1 MATDPYNPLA
11 PRAWNPNV
19 PDWMNI
25 AYGAQAP
32 QAPTFTPEVIDRYHW
47 GKVRAR
53 MGYDTAPP
61 DRQRAIR
68 DEYANSA
75 LPEVARLTG
84 ADLAQMQAA
93 FRSSHAEPAPATAV
107 ASDDGDFVRGVKNY
121 WPGTKASVYGLGA
134 LAADLVGA
142 DDTAQDWAQRAQA
155 LNQEMGATARPT
167 DSLSSAWGSSD
178 GVLGTTGNLLD
189 WAQYNVG
196 QMLPSVVESLVTAAA
211 GAAAGSEVPVI
222 GNITGAVAGILG
234 KTTIKKEL
242 RERTAALVAEHA
254 AKRIA
259 AGTAETVAKREAA
272 ALGQHFL
279 TRSLQREIGSVGAL
293 ATGATARGLG
303 DTYNAAYGQAQ
314 ETGEDIDLTRVL
326 AGGAIYGAA
335 ETFGD
340 KVLADTI
347 LKGVGGTG
355 GLTRRMA
362 TGFGKNAITEGTT
375 EAVQQA
381 AQRFG
386 AAQSLTDGEALT
398 EYLDSFA
405 AGAIGG
411 GVYGAF
417 GGIPNR
423 PGPIPPPPA
432 PLGLPA
438 PDGRPGYGTVD
449 PQATVMVTPEGAAS
463 TPSQQN
469 AQRAA
474 DLRQA
479 RELETT
485 GLTPDVRSAVRGHAL
500 RTPAGG
506 IAPNATASAR
516 AASPPVNVPAGIDP
530 ETGEVLNP
538 PPAPE
543 SVMAAI
549 HSFLNDW
556 QAEKMPTRGDVRR
569 FVETTYPGLSATR
582 MNSLIDSVREQRKT
596 QATPAGVPAAVDPAE
611 QARMQMQAQ
620 NQQARQAADEVDAID
635 ADTTVNDAMR
645 AGASQSNPDD
655 EPSALEYDTRE
666 EIQDGDIGTT
676 SGGPFTIEDAARRAA
691 KRIEGGQVFAVEG
704 GFVVRAPQPS
714 QEVLRALTPTST
726 PVETTPASR
735 PAVAAESE
743 LVAVDTVYG
752 ERVRVKRADLESG
765 RMHLPLYTREG
776 KRKPGSRNVIH
787 AGNLDPDGSKRKAR
801 AAEQGGLPYYAHV
814 KRGRRISEAPFATE
828 QQARNAVIK
837 DGASLD
843 SYEIV
848 ARDGGFIAVR
858 KTRATDVDDTDVG
871 SATEVATAAHAAATS
886 PQNDLPQPTEA
897 QVEAG
902 NFRMGHVR
910 IGGLQISIEHPAGAK
925 RHPQWAALTHHYCYI
940 KGTIGKDKD
949 RIDVFLTEQAKDT
962 ARPVFVVDQN
972 DAQGRFDE
980 HKAILGAATEEEA
993 RQVYLSNYPADWTG
1007 LGAITR
1013 MTQAEFKTWV
1023 FHTQDSKRPA
1033 YRAQVASRGWTPA
1046 RKTHETMTGRRV
1058 AAGKAAQQAAHGEQA
1073 AVPTNNE
1080 AILMDFVGTLVA
1092 QVESGRAGRVEFPAK
1107 FEHVLEVDDALRAL
1121 RTAFEQAGATN
1132 SGGRSGA
1139 RYAMGGG
1146 IVNLSSSSNRLWAD
1160 VAFYGKRTAIEDAAA
1175 LPPAAQG
1182 AQNGDT
1188 SPRAL
1193 EPDAVVA
1200 ANEEDTQDAGTGQ
1213 TERLSAR
1220 GAREAAG
1227 DVVADRAGDRESLDV
1242 GLAQTGATAD
1252 RGELLPG
1259 GAGGSSRAGRAGEN
1273 GYQPEPPVELGEG
1286 AGMGAV
1292 AGASDLGL
1300 RGGGRQR
1307 GGRRGR
1313 VNEEAA
1319 VIDDP
1324 AASSVM
1330 ADTVSPQAEPAVM
1343 PEADATEADVAAQA
1357 EEGLA
1362 DDLGKGG
1369 LARKARDNLAAIR
1382 IVQALA
1388 AENRMATP
1396 EERKQ
1401 LARYVGWGALKGV
1414 FDPANAQWTKVRTE
1428 LQGLLSD
1435 AQWRAARASVL
1446 NAHYTSK
1453 TVIDGMYVGL
1463 ARLGVT
1469 RGRILEP
1476 AAGIGHFF
1484 GGMPAKLRN
1493 ASTLF
1498 GVELDPLTQQIA
1510 AALYPKATIRQSGF
1524 QDVAIPSEFFDVAI
1538 GNPPFGSEPIV
1549 DPERSPYSGFS
1560 IHNYFFAK
1568 SIDKLRPG
1576 GVLMMVVSRQFL
1588 DAKDSR
1594 VRQWIAE
1601 RADLIAAARL
1611 PDTAFAENAGTEVV
1625 TDIIVLQKRAPDAD
1639 SPKTE
1644 QRAARMRW
1652 VQAVEQSLEHPTT
1665 GETFSFRINPYYI
1678 EHPNHILGTQTAGG
1692 TMYRANDY
1700 TVASS
1705 GDLAA
1710 QLATWAQTLPE
1721 GVYAPIDRTEMMT
1734 VEAVPVGVKV
1744 GAYFFAEDGR
1754 ILMRGAD
1761 HMGEKQASAWTPQ
1774 GATAEARMRGMIELR
1789 EILRKQM
1796 RMERSPDAMTVEIED
1811 NRRTL
1816 NARYDA
1822 FLKRYGHLS
1831 ASRTNRSLFFDD
1843 PDASLLLALEFDY
1856 DAGISEI
1863 VAKRE
1868 GVAPRAPK
1876 ATKADIFQRRVLFPP
1891 SDDVTVTSA
1900 RDALVASLNYRGLL
1914 DLGYMTEIY
1923 GKDRAAIVAELGA
1936 LVFETPEGALVTAD
1950 DYLSGDVKTKL
1961 AEAKEVAKREPGFAR
1976 NVEALTKVIPRDK
1989 TPSEITIALGAP
2001 FLPVEDLR
2009 AFHREITGADAN
2021 MTYSRGSGLWF
2032 VRVVGEADAVL
2043 NASTWG
2049 TKEMGA
2055 AEIFQATLIGRA
2067 VVVTKTIRHSDGK
2080 VETRVLEA
2088 ETERAREKQNA
2099 IRAEWRAWVWREP
2112 ERAERLL
2119 ALYNE
2124 KMNRTVER
2132 RYDGAHLTLPGMSP
2146 GLTLLQHQQNGVW
2159 RGLQSRQLLLDHVV
2173 GAGKTFQ
2180 MVAIAME
2187 MRRLGIARK
2196 PLFAVPNHLTV
2207 QWRTEFARL
2216 YPGAVVLAAEPED
2229 FSRENRKKLFSRIV
2243 TGDWDAVIVGH
2254 SSLKKIGLPE
2264 ETETRILQ
2272 EQVDEIASLI
2282 EEMKRE
2288 RGDRGIVRDMEG
2300 IRIRLEAKIKNKQAS
2315 IGQRDDVLTFDE
2327 LGVDALFV
2335 DELHEFKNLFY
2346 TTAMSRVPGMGNP
2359 NGSDRAFDLFVK
2371 TQWLFETFGDKAPIV
2386 TATGTPV
2393 SNSLV
2398 EMFNLQRY
2406 MQYPTLKRQDLHV
2419 FDAWA
2424 RQYGSIENVYEV
2436 APSGAGFR
2444 ASTRFAKFQNLPS
2457 LMSGYRAFA
2466 DVVTLDDLKA
2476 QEAAKGE
2483 RFPVPKL
2490 LGGKPQI
2497 VVAER
2502 SPQVAELMGVPHLAR
2517 TKGGGVTFGFNPN
2530 DGETAKIERTED
2542 GRYQLTIEIPGQ
2554 GYPNLLGKHPS
2565 REEADM
2571 AAVEA
2576 ALTPKIDLN
2585 PESILGRFSRIREL
2599 TRQTKGRVNALSLTG
2614 QANKAGLDYRLVDPA
2629 APDFPG
2635 SKINLAVERMLA
2647 LYRQWHSDKGT
2658 QLVFCDLSVPNTARK
2673 AAATK
2678 AQRVYVREDDGSL
2691 THAKGT
2697 AHTVA
2702 GVEELPFLL
2711 VERKRKGQMRVA
2723 AYDAAT
2729 GRLRSDGHGSR
2740 ESALTWARQALRS
2753 AEGRER
2759 WLAQR
2764 EAEREAGQEL
2774 TQAEIDDYND
2784 ANAIDTE
2791 TVASLE
2797 LQDIAGLSAAEN
2809 FSVYDDLRAKLIAGG
2824 VPADEIAFIHDYG
2837 NPDAK
2842 AKLFK
2847 GVNRGEVRFLF
2858 GSTPKI
2864 GAGTNVQQRIV
2875 GLHHIDAPWKPSD
2888 LEQREGRAI
2897 RRGNQLYERDP
2908 AGFEVAIYRYATRQT
2923 YDTRRWQ
2930 LLEHKARGI
2939 EQLRKYD
2946 GQQTEIEDIDGEA
2959 ANAAEMKAAASGD
2972 PLILRETQLR
2982 NETRRLEQL
2991 ELAHA
2996 DNQAALQRQART
3008 AELYATTGGLRHLK
3022 ALREIGAQA
3031 GRHPIPKDKEAIP
3044 EGTTLNGERFGE
3056 RKLLTQAIARRVG
3069 ALIGP
3074 VEDASSVELMYRGVR
3089 FDIDRVRGQ
3098 WVRISSDLGEVA
3110 AYERGAETFSATGLV
3125 TRLNNYL
3132 DRIDPEILETEAKIE
3147 AAKRDA
3153 ERFKAEAAKS
3163 FDQVQALRESR
3174 EQYRRVQRLLLVRGP
3189 EIPAS
3194 ERPILDA
3201 ALDAQRAAL
3210 REVGFGDALDE
3221 LLDYQGQRDDEG
3233 GNFSKR
3239 EDANARGASVAQV
3252 RRAVDELLV
3261 DWKGAPVVRVVA
3273 TPDHL
3278 PQSARRASDYHLAEG
3293 YYAPSTGTVY
3303 LVASALPNRQ
3313 AVQRVLIHEAIGHY
3327 GIETIVGPA
3336 MWTQIAEG
3344 VHRLRAQG
3352 RYRDLFAEHARRG
3365 YLDNGWDDTA
3375 IREFIAILAE
3385 SGVKDAL
3392 LDRVVAAF
3400 RAFLRQLKVRWTL
3413 SEAELRQLIVR
3424 AARQV
3429 RQGGFAT
3436 QTAPIDARM
3445 AVAFSRVEGFRS
3457 ALVQALDRA
3466 EGAPKR
3472 GSATQWKQWLD
3483 GAQRRGGFK
3492 QAERDWLRVD
3502 DWLGERERITR
3513 EDLADYVRTH
3523 QVRVGEEMIGGDA
3536 ERFHDA
3542 LTRLQ
3547 AAGFEIE
3554 ADDHFGVSLL
3564 RDGEAVDESTLTRA
3578 QRDDLKLLDAGLE
3591 ADRPF
3596 ADGSA
3601 KYASLQL
3608 EGGREYRELL
3618 LTLPAQAS
3626 SRNLNDPYVSDH
3638 YPATQNVLLHVRY
3651 NEREDVD
3658 GKRMLFIE
3666 EIQSDW
3672 HQTGRRNGY
3681 GAGARMAP
3689 DAPFKQTEDWALLAL
3704 KRMVRMAIDRGF
3716 QRIGW
3721 TTGEQQ
3727 NARYSL
3733 SDWVDALDYVP
3744 LGKHSYRIAGLKD
3757 GQVMLQDDV
3766 DEQALPTFLDP
3777 QVASRIAAGEG
3788 ELSPRGSTRGEPMR
3802 RLTGLRL
3809 QMGGGGMRGFYD
3821 RILPATANRWAR
3833 PFGAQVTTAQIRPVF
3848 RFPAF
3853 EVHALDITPAMRV
3866 AVAEGLPLF
3875 SRRAPED
3882 FLADVEAVV
3891 RQGEDASMLDRARQ
3905 WLRDSTPAKL
3915 KDATRSTWLG
3925 ALATNQLTELGSD
3938 YDPAITG
3945 FSRLLDAMS
3954 ADRNDLLD
3962 KSAELA
3968 ETVRRWA
3975 GKHRD
3980 DAKRLFDLM
3989 HRATL
3994 EGVDPAEGYKV
4005 LQFRYSGQL
4014 HDATRKNIREALKV
4028 LREQMLGRGGDNKI
4042 DMMEEARRLRGMPK
4056 REDAR
4061 KRAYPTLRD
4070 AWAELSPEA
4079 QAFYRQMRNMYS
4091 DRSKEVED
4099 ALAARIEASEAPDGL
4114 KRKLVLS
4121 IRQQFESHRLQGVY
4135 FPLQRYGEYFI
4146 AAERGDEPVFLM
4158 LDNLAALERKEAA
4171 FKARG
4176 FTIRARGRLRGAHAK
4191 DAPSGSFVADVI
4203 DKLRKAGVSE
4213 KTQDAVYQTYLQ
4225 ALPELSMRKH
4235 AIHRQGVAGFDPDA
4249 LRAFAHNMAHGAHQ
4263 LARLRYG
4270 HVLEQTLTGLRD
4282 AQDLRRRQPDS
4293 DTRTVVAMDAILGE
4307 LDQRHQW
4314 VLNPQD
4320 SAMTNRLS
4328 SLGFVYFLGATPAA
4342 ALVNLTQTALLTFP
4356 QLAVQYGPAKAMRY
4370 LLRGFNES
4378 ARTAGHAQ
4386 KVLTRPDEV
4395 KAHEA
4400 LQKAGVLD
4408 KTQTHALMG
4417 LAEGG
4422 LATYSPKFARAMEL
4436 VGWLFHTAEVLNRE
4450 ASGMAAYRLARDA
4463 GESFDAAV
4471 RAAADTIT
4479 ATHFNYS
4486 NANRARFLQAGPA
4499 KVVLM
4504 FKQYGLNM
4512 LWHLGR
4518 MGWKATKGERPEVRR
4533 LARRNLAGVLMMSG
4547 FFSGAMGL
4555 PMASLTIGV
4564 IDAIAHAFGDEDDPW
4579 DTEAEIRKFLAQ
4591 FLGDAGTKVAMHGA
4605 ANSMT
4610 GADIASRVEMSQL
4623 LWRDADRELD
4633 GRDAY
4638 YVMMDNVAGP
4648 MFGIA
4653 KNFFV
4658 GTQLVAEGQVYRGV
4672 ETMLPKALKDAM
4684 KAVRYANEGVTSTR
4698 GDLVTATDGIDE
4710 VLQAIGFTP
4719 AEVAR
4724 QYEVNRALKDRE
4736 RHILDRRKA
4745 LMAAYAMALRQD
4757 DQDAVLDVRRKI
4769 MAFNKAYPEKPITG
4783 QTIRRSL
4790 RAREAYSERAEHGV
4804 VYDDALRQ
4812 RIAEEE
4818 GRGGEEP

>member
-25 AYGAQAP
+25 AYGAQAS

-53 MGYDTAPP
+53 TAYDTAPP
-61 DRQRAIR
+61 EKQRAIR
-68 DEYANSA
+68 DEYATLA

-84 ADLAQMQAA
+84 ADLTQMQAA
-93 FRSSHAEPAPATAV
+93 FRASHPAADPAATT
-107 ASDDGDFVRGVKNY
+107 ASDDGDFVRGVKSY

-142 DDTAQDWAQRAQA
+142 DDTARDWAQRAQA
-155 LNQEMGATARPT
+155 LNQEMGTTARPT
-167 DSLSSAWGSSD
+167 DSLSSAWGSGD

-189 WAQYNVG
+189 WSQYTIG
-196 QMLPSVVESLVTAAA
+196 QMLPSVVESLITAAA
-211 GAAAGSEVPVI
+211 GAAAGSEVPVL
-222 GNITGAVAGILG
+222 GNITGAIAGVLG
-234 KTTIKKEL
+234 KTAIKKEL

-259 AGTAETVAKREAA
+259 AGTSEAIAKREAA
-272 ALGQHFL
+272 SLGQQFL
-279 TRSLQREIGSVGAL
+279 TRSLQREIGSLGAL
-293 ATGATARGLG
+293 ATSATARGLG
-303 DTYNAAYGQAQ
+303 DTYNAAYGQSQ
-314 ETGEDIDLTRVL
+314 DTGEDIDLTRVL

-340 KVLADTI
+340 KVLADTL

-355 GLTRRMA
+355 GRSRRVA
-362 TGFGKNAITEGTT
+362 TAFGKNALTEGTT

-386 AAQSLTDGEALT
+386 AAQSLTDGEAMT

-405 AGAIGG
+405 AGAVGG
-411 GVYGAF
+411 GVYGAL

-449 PQATVMVTPEGAAS
+449 PQATVMVTPAGAAS

-485 GLTPDVRSAVRGHAL
+485 GLTPDVRAAVRGHAL

-506 IAPNATASAR
+506 IAPSATASAP
-516 AASPPVNVPAGIDP
+516 AASPAVNVPAGIDP
-530 ETGEVLNP
+530 ETGEMLNP

-543 SVMAAI
+543 AVMAAI
-549 HSFLNDW
+549 HGFLNDW
-556 QAEKMPTRGDVRR
+556 QAEKAPTRGDVRR
-569 FVETTYPGLSATR
+569 FVETTYPGLSAAR
-582 MNSLIDSVREQRKT
+582 MNPLIDDVRQQRKA
-596 QATPAGVPAAVDPAE
+596 QATGVRTSGAIDPAE
-611 QARMQMQAQ
+611 QAAKMRMQAQ
-620 NQQARQAADEVDAID
+620 IEQAQQAVQEIDAID
-635 ADTTVNDAMR
+635 AETASVDAMR
-645 AGASQSNPDD
+645 RDTEIPTPITSAATTNSTDAPATVEVTPAAATQATDTSAERASTLDRPALRTVFIETLSRQYPNVTAFERERYTKGAD
-655 EPSALEYDTRE
+655 ELIDMIERR
-666 EIQDGDIGTT
+666 DG
-676 SGGPFTIEDAARRAA
+676 
-691 KRIEGGQVFAVEG
+691 
-704 GFVVRAPQPS
+704 
-714 QEVLRALTPTST
+714 RAL
-726 PVETTPASR
+726 VERNLGDAKMNPASR
-735 PAVAAESE
+735 ALFTAATGLRLPRGRGASEEAMYRWAGSDRETEQAREADRRAQREAEKRASVETFPNFATFADARQWQEERARTFGGVKKYRATEEYRRLFPILKGLADVSNDGHRGRRMQALTAAGLAIGDQVEATSRDLVLDKPEAARGTVYAKSGFPWVRLEGDTTITVNHKGKIEHRRQVPWTERWTKVEQPVQPSTPSAARLGTAPDASEVDESDVPAKAPRRAKAVASTNNDAILIDFVDE
-743 LVAVDTVYG
+743 LVA
-752 ERVRVKRADLESG
+752 
-765 RMHLPLYTREG
+765 
-776 KRKPGSRNVIH
+776 
-787 AGNLDPDGSKRKAR
+787 
-801 AAEQGGLPYYAHV
+801 HV
-814 KRGRRISEAPFATE
+814 
-828 QQARNAVIK
+828 Q
-837 DGASLD
+837 
-843 SYEIV
+843 
-848 ARDGGFIAVR
+848 
-858 KTRATDVDDTDVG
+858 
-871 SATEVATAAHAAATS
+871 
-886 PQNDLPQPTEA
+886 
-897 QVEAG
+897 
-902 NFRMGHVR
+902 
-910 IGGLQISIEHPAGAK
+910 
-925 RHPQWAALTHHYCYI
+925 
-940 KGTIGKDKD
+940 
-949 RIDVFLTEQAKDT
+949 
-962 ARPVFVVDQN
+962 
-972 DAQGRFDE
+972 
-980 HKAILGAATEEEA
+980 
-993 RQVYLSNYPADWTG
+993 
-1007 LGAITR
+1007 
-1013 MTQAEFKTWV
+1013 
-1023 FHTQDSKRPA
+1023 
-1033 YRAQVASRGWTPA
+1033 
-1046 RKTHETMTGRRV
+1046 
-1058 AAGKAAQQAAHGEQA
+1058 
-1073 AVPTNNE
+1073 
-1080 AILMDFVGTLVA
+1080 
-1092 QVESGRAGRVEFPAK
+1092 SGRAGRVEFRAS
-1107 FEHVLEVDDALRAL
+1107 FAHVIEVQDAMRVLRI
-1121 RTAFEQAGATN
+1121 AFEQAGATN

-1139 RYAMGGG
+1139 RYAMDGG
-1146 IVNLSSSSNRLWAD
+1146 IINLSSSSNRLWAD
-1160 VAFYGKRTAIEDAAA
+1160 VSIDQDAAEDARPLSAA
-1175 LPPAAQG
+1175 VEAAQNTD
-1182 AQNGDT
+1182 AP
-1188 SPRAL
+1188 SRAVK
-1193 EPDAVVA
+1193 PDAAVA
-1200 ANEEDTQDAGTGQ
+1200 ANKEDTEDAGTGQ
-1213 TERLSAR
+1213 TQRLSAR

-1227 DVVADRAGDRESLDV
+1227 DVVADRAGDREPLDA
-1242 GLAQTGATAD
+1242 GLAQAGATAD

-1259 GAGGSSRAGRAGEN
+1259 GAGRSNRAGRAGEN

-1324 AASSVM
+1324 EASSVM
-1330 ADTVSPQAEPAVM
+1330 ADTAES
-1343 PEADATEADVAAQA
+1343 DVAAPA
-1357 EEGLA
+1357 DEGLA

-1382 IVQALA
+1382 VVQALA
-1388 AENRMATP
+1388 AENRVATP

-1414 FDPANAQWTKVRTE
+1414 FDPANAQWAKVRTE

-1510 AALYPKATIRQSGF
+1510 AALYPKATIRHSGF

-1625 TDIIVLQKRAPDAD
+1625 TDIIVLQKRAPDVE
-1639 SPKTE
+1639 SPTTE

-1665 GETFSFRINPYYI
+1665 GATFSFRINPYYI

-1721 GVYAPIDRTEMMT
+1721 GVYAPIDRTETMT
-1734 VEAVPVGVKV
+1734 AEAVPVGVKV
-1744 GAYFFAEDGR
+1744 SAYFFAEDGR

-1761 HMGEKQASAWTPQ
+1761 HMGEKQASVWTPQ

-1796 RMERSPDAMTVEIED
+1796 RLERSPDAMTVEIED
-1811 NRRTL
+1811 NRITL

-1843 PDASLLLALEFDY
+1843 PDASLLLALEFDF

-1914 DLGYMTEIY
+1914 DLGYMAEIY
-1923 GKDRAAIVAELGA
+1923 GKDRAAIIAELGA
-1936 LVFETPEGALVTAD
+1936 LVFETPDGVLVTAD

-1961 AEAKEVAKREPGFAR
+1961 AEAKEVAKRAPGFAR

-1989 TPSEITIALGAP
+1989 TPSEITIAFGAP

-2032 VRVVGEADAVL
+2032 VRVIGQPDAVL

-2099 IRAEWRAWVWREP
+2099 IRAEWRAWVWRDP

-2119 ALYNE
+2119 SLYNE

-2300 IRIRLEAKIKNKQAS
+2300 IRVRLEAKIKSKQAS

-2424 RQYGSIENVYEV
+2424 RQYGSIENVYEI

-2466 DVVTLDDLKA
+2466 DVVTLGDLKA

-2502 SPQVAELMGVPHLAR
+2502 SPQVAEFMGVPHLAR

-2530 DGETAKIERTED
+2530 DGETAKIERAED
-2542 GRYQLTIEIPGQ
+2542 GRYQLKIEIPGQ
-2554 GYPNLLGKHPS
+2554 GYPNLLGTHPS

-2635 SKINLAVERMLA
+2635 SKINLAVERMLT

-2678 AQRVYVREDDGSL
+2678 AQRVYVREEDGSL

-2702 GVEELPFLL
+2702 GAEELPFLL
-2711 VERKRKGQMRVA
+2711 IERKRKGQMRVA

-2740 ESALTWARQALRS
+2740 ETALTWARQTLRS
-2753 AEGRER
+2753 EEARER

-2764 EAEREAGQEL
+2764 EVEREAGQEL

-2791 TVASLE
+2791 TVATLE

-2824 VPADEIAFIHDYG
+2824 VPSDEIAFIHDYG

-2847 GVNRGEVRFLF
+2847 RVNRGEIRFLF

-2864 GAGTNVQQRIV
+2864 GAGTNVQERIV

-2908 AGFEVAIYRYATRQT
+2908 DGFEVAIYRYATRQT

-2946 GQQTEIEDIDGEA
+2946 GNQTEIEDIDGEA

-2996 DNQAALQRQART
+2996 DNQSALQRQART
-3008 AELYATTGGLRHLK
+3008 AELYATTGGLRQVK
-3022 ALREIGAQA
+3022 ALREIGAQVE
-3031 GRHPIPKDKEAIP
+3031 RHPVPKDKEAIP
-3044 EGTTLNGERFGE
+3044 QGTTLNGERFGE
-3056 RKLLTQAIARRVG
+3056 RKLLTQTIARRVG

-3074 VEDASSVELMYRGVR
+3074 VENASSVELVYRGVR

-3098 WVRISSDLGEVA
+3098 WVRVSSDLGEVA
-3110 AYERGAETFSATGLV
+3110 AYERNAETFSATGLL

-3132 DRIDPEILETEAKIE
+3132 DRIGPEIIETEAKID

-3153 ERFKAEAAKS
+3153 ERFKAEAVKS

-3194 ERPILDA
+3194 ERPMLDA

-3221 LLDYQGQRDDEG
+3221 LLDYQGQRDDEA

-3239 EDANARGASVAQV
+3239 KNANSRGASVAQV

-3261 DWKGAPVVRVVA
+3261 DWKGAPMVRVVE

-3293 YYAPSTGTVY
+3293 YYARSTGTVY

-3327 GIETIVGPA
+3327 GIEAIVGPA

-3344 VHRLRAQG
+3344 VHRLRTQG
-3352 RYRDLFAEHARRG
+3352 RYRDLFAEHDRRG

-3385 SGVKDAL
+3385 SGVKDTL
-3392 LDRVVAAF
+3392 LDRIVAAF
-3400 RAFLRQLKVRWTL
+3400 RAFLRRLKVRWTL

-3424 AARQV
+3424 AAQQV
-3429 RQGGFAT
+3429 RQGGAVP
-3436 QTAPIDARM
+3436 QTVPINARM
-3445 AVAFSRVEGFRS
+3445 AVSFSRAEGFRS

-3472 GSATQWKQWLD
+3472 GSSTQWKQWLD

-3492 QAERDWLRVD
+3492 HAERDWLRVD

-3554 ADDHFGVSLL
+3554 ADDRFGVSLL

-3578 QRDDLKLLDAGLE
+3578 QRDDFKLLDAGLE

-3626 SRNLNDPYVSDH
+3626 SRNTDDPYFSDH

-3681 GAGARMAP
+3681 GASARMAP

-3704 KRMVRMAIDRGF
+3704 KRMVRMAAARGF

-3721 TTGEQQ
+3721 TTGQQQ

-3733 SDWVDALDYVP
+3733 SDWVNAIDYVP
-3744 LGKHSYRIAGLKD
+3744 LGKNSYRIAGLND
-3757 GQVMLQDDV
+3757 GQVVLQDDV
-3766 DEQALPTFLDP
+3766 DVQALPMFLDP
-3777 QVASRIAAGEG
+3777 QVASRIEAGEG

-3853 EVHALDITPAMRV
+3853 EVHALDITPAMRA

-3891 RQGEDASMLDRARQ
+3891 RQGEDASLLDRARQ

-3925 ALATNQLTELGSD
+3925 VLATNQLTELGSD

-3968 ETVRRWA
+3968 ESVRRWA
-3975 GKHRD
+3975 GKNKD

-3994 EGVDPAEGYKV
+3994 EGVDPAERYKV

-4028 LREQMLGRGGDNKI
+4028 LREQMLGRGGDNKT
-4042 DMMEEARRLRGMPK
+4042 DMMEEAKRLRGMPK

-4061 KRAYPTLRD
+4061 KRAYPTLQA

-4099 ALAARIEASEAPDGL
+4099 ALAARIEASEAPVTL
-4114 KRKLVLS
+4114 QRKLVFS
-4121 IRQQFESHRLQGVY
+4121 IRQQFESQQLQGVY

-4158 LDNLAALERKEAA
+4158 LDSLAALERKEAA
-4171 FKARG
+4171 FKTRG
-4176 FTIRARGRLRGAHAK
+4176 FTIRARGRLRSAHAK

-4282 AQDLRRRQPDS
+4282 AQDLRRRQPGT

-4328 SLGFVYFLGATPAA
+4328 SIGFVYFLGVTPAA
-4342 ALVNLTQTALLTFP
+4342 ALVNLTQTAILTFP
-4356 QLAVQYGPAKAMRY
+4356 QLAAQYGPAKAMRY
-4370 LLRGFNES
+4370 LLRGLNES

-4386 KVLTRPDEV
+4386 KVLTKPDEI

-4422 LATYSPKFARAMEL
+4422 LATYSPKLARAMEL

-4450 ASGMAAYRLARDA
+4450 ASGMAAYRLSRDA

-4471 RAAADTIT
+4471 RIAADTVT

-4518 MGWKATKGERPEVRR
+4518 MGWKATKGESPEVRR
-4533 LARRNLAGVLMMSG
+4533 LARRNLAGVLVMSG
-4547 FFSGAMGL
+4547 FFSGALGL

-4564 IDAIAHAFGDEDDPW
+4564 IDAIAHAFGDDDDPW
-4579 DTEAEIRKFLAQ
+4579 DTEAELRKFFAQ
-4591 FLGDAGTKVAMHGA
+4591 FLGDAGAEAVMHGG
-4605 ANSMT
+4605 ANSLT

-4638 YVMMDNVAGP
+4638 YAMMDNVAGP

-4658 GTQLVAEGQVYRGV
+4658 GTELVAEGQVYRGV

-4684 KAVRYANEGVTSTR
+4684 KAVRYANDGVTSTR
-4698 GDLVTATDGIDE
+4698 GDLVTDTDGQDE
-4710 VLQAIGFTP
+4710 LLQAIGFTP

-4745 LMAAYAMALRQD
+4745 LMAAYAMALRMD

-4804 VYDDALRQ
+4804 AYDGALRQ

-4818 GRGGEEP
+4818 GVGGEGL

>member
-1 MATDPYNPLA
+1 M
-11 PRAWNPNV
+11 
-19 PDWMNI
+19 
-25 AYGAQAP
+25 
-32 QAPTFTPEVIDRYHW
+32 
-47 GKVRAR
+47 
-53 MGYDTAPP
+53 
-61 DRQRAIR
+61 
-68 DEYANSA
+68 
-75 LPEVARLTG
+75 
-84 ADLAQMQAA
+84 
-93 FRSSHAEPAPATAV
+93 
-107 ASDDGDFVRGVKNY
+107 
-121 WPGTKASVYGLGA
+121 
-134 LAADLVGA
+134 
-142 DDTAQDWAQRAQA
+142 
-155 LNQEMGATARPT
+155 
-167 DSLSSAWGSSD
+167 
-178 GVLGTTGNLLD
+178 
-189 WAQYNVG
+189 
-196 QMLPSVVESLVTAAA
+196 
-211 GAAAGSEVPVI
+211 
-222 GNITGAVAGILG
+222 
-234 KTTIKKEL
+234 
-242 RERTAALVAEHA
+242 
-254 AKRIA
+254 
-259 AGTAETVAKREAA
+259 
-272 ALGQHFL
+272 
-279 TRSLQREIGSVGAL
+279 
-293 ATGATARGLG
+293 
-303 DTYNAAYGQAQ
+303 
-314 ETGEDIDLTRVL
+314 
-326 AGGAIYGAA
+326 
-335 ETFGD
+335 
-340 KVLADTI
+340 
-347 LKGVGGTG
+347 
-355 GLTRRMA
+355 
-362 TGFGKNAITEGTT
+362 
-375 EAVQQA
+375 
-381 AQRFG
+381 
-386 AAQSLTDGEALT
+386 
-398 EYLDSFA
+398 
-405 AGAIGG
+405 
-411 GVYGAF
+411 
-417 GGIPNR
+417 
-423 PGPIPPPPA
+423 
-432 PLGLPA
+432 
-438 PDGRPGYGTVD
+438 
-449 PQATVMVTPEGAAS
+449 
-463 TPSQQN
+463 
-469 AQRAA
+469 
-474 DLRQA
+474 
-479 RELETT
+479 
-485 GLTPDVRSAVRGHAL
+485 
-500 RTPAGG
+500 
-506 IAPNATASAR
+506 
-516 AASPPVNVPAGIDP
+516 
-530 ETGEVLNP
+530 
-538 PPAPE
+538 
-543 SVMAAI
+543 
-549 HSFLNDW
+549 
-556 QAEKMPTRGDVRR
+556 
-569 FVETTYPGLSATR
+569 
-582 MNSLIDSVREQRKT
+582 
-596 QATPAGVPAAVDPAE
+596 
-611 QARMQMQAQ
+611 
-620 NQQARQAADEVDAID
+620 
-635 ADTTVNDAMR
+635 
-645 AGASQSNPDD
+645 
-655 EPSALEYDTRE
+655 
-666 EIQDGDIGTT
+666 
-676 SGGPFTIEDAARRAA
+676 IE
-691 KRIEGGQVFAVEG
+691 
-704 GFVVRAPQPS
+704 
-714 QEVLRALTPTST
+714 
-726 PVETTPASR
+726 
-735 PAVAAESE
+735 
-743 LVAVDTVYG
+743 
-752 ERVRVKRADLESG
+752 
-765 RMHLPLYTREG
+765 
-776 KRKPGSRNVIH
+776 
-787 AGNLDPDGSKRKAR
+787 
-801 AAEQGGLPYYAHV
+801 
-814 KRGRRISEAPFATE
+814 
-828 QQARNAVIK
+828 
-837 DGASLD
+837 
-843 SYEIV
+843 
-848 ARDGGFIAVR
+848 
-858 KTRATDVDDTDVG
+858 
-871 SATEVATAAHAAATS
+871 
-886 PQNDLPQPTEA
+886 
-897 QVEAG
+897 
-902 NFRMGHVR
+902 
-910 IGGLQISIEHPAGAK
+910 
-925 RHPQWAALTHHYCYI
+925 
-940 KGTIGKDKD
+940 
-949 RIDVFLTEQAKDT
+949 
-962 ARPVFVVDQN
+962 
-972 DAQGRFDE
+972 
-980 HKAILGAATEEEA
+980 
-993 RQVYLSNYPADWTG
+993 
-1007 LGAITR
+1007 
-1013 MTQAEFKTWV
+1013 
-1023 FHTQDSKRPA
+1023 
-1033 YRAQVASRGWTPA
+1033 
-1046 RKTHETMTGRRV
+1046 
-1058 AAGKAAQQAAHGEQA
+1058 
-1073 AVPTNNE
+1073 
-1080 AILMDFVGTLVA
+1080 
-1092 QVESGRAGRVEFPAK
+1092 
-1107 FEHVLEVDDALRAL
+1107 
-1121 RTAFEQAGATN
+1121 
-1132 SGGRSGA
+1132 
-1139 RYAMGGG
+1139 
-1146 IVNLSSSSNRLWAD
+1146 
-1160 VAFYGKRTAIEDAAA
+1160 
-1175 LPPAAQG
+1175 
-1182 AQNGDT
+1182 
-1188 SPRAL
+1188 
-1193 EPDAVVA
+1193 
-1200 ANEEDTQDAGTGQ
+1200 
-1213 TERLSAR
+1213 
-1220 GAREAAG
+1220 
-1227 DVVADRAGDRESLDV
+1227 
-1242 GLAQTGATAD
+1242 
-1252 RGELLPG
+1252 
-1259 GAGGSSRAGRAGEN
+1259 
-1273 GYQPEPPVELGEG
+1273 
-1286 AGMGAV
+1286 
-1292 AGASDLGL
+1292 
-1300 RGGGRQR
+1300 
-1307 GGRRGR
+1307 
-1313 VNEEAA
+1313 
-1319 VIDDP
+1319 DP
-1324 AASSVM
+1324 AASSVQGD
-1330 ADTVSPQAEPAVM
+1330 AVSPQAKPAAM
-1343 PEADATEADVAAQA
+1343 PEADSTEVEVVAPA

-1382 IVQALA
+1382 IVQALG
-1388 AENRMATP
+1388 AENRVATL

-1414 FDPANAQWTKVRTE
+1414 FDPANAQWAKVRTE

-1435 AQWRAARASVL
+1435 VEWRAARASVL

-1453 TVIDGMYVGL
+1453 TVIDGMYAGL

-1493 ASTLF
+1493 ASELF
-1498 GVELDPLTQQIA
+1498 GVELDPLTQKIA
-1510 AALYPKATIRQSGF
+1510 AALYPKAKIRQCGF
-1524 QDVAIPSEFFDVAI
+1524 QDYAIPSEFFDVAI

-1549 DPERSPYSGFS
+1549 DAERSPYSGFS

-1568 SIDKLRPG
+1568 AIDKLRPG

-1601 RADLIAAARL
+1601 RADLIGAARL
-1611 PDTAFAENAGTEVV
+1611 PNTAFAENAGTEVV
-1625 TDIIVLQKRAPDAD
+1625 TDIIVLQKRAVDD
-1639 SPKTE
+1639 DTTTTE
-1644 QRAARMRW
+1644 QRAARFRW
-1652 VQAVEQSLEHPTT
+1652 VQVAQQTLEHPAT
-1665 GETFSFRINPYYI
+1665 GETFTFRVNPYYVD
-1678 EHPNHILGTQTAGG
+1678 HPGHILGTQTAGG

-1700 TVASS
+1700 TVAPS

-1710 QLATWAQTLPE
+1710 QLAAWTLTLPE
-1721 GVYAPIDRTEMMT
+1721 GMYAPIDRTEVMT
-1734 VEAVPVGVKV
+1734 AEAVPAGVKV
-1744 GAYFFAEDGR
+1744 GAYFLAEDGR

-1761 HMGEKQASAWTPQ
+1761 HMGEKQASAWMPP
-1774 GATAEARMRGMIELR
+1774 GATAEARMLGMIELR
-1789 EILRKQM
+1789 DLLRKQM
-1796 RMERSPDAMTVEIED
+1796 RLERSPDAPTVEIEG
-1811 NRRTL
+1811 NRKTL
-1816 NARYDA
+1816 NARYDT
-1822 FLKRYGHLS
+1822 FVKRHGHLN

-1863 VAKRE
+1863 VAERE
-1868 GVAPRAPK
+1868 GVAPRASK

-1891 SDDVTVTSA
+1891 SDGVTVTSA

-1936 LVFETPEGALVTAD
+1936 LAFETPDGALVTAD

-1961 AEAKEVAKREPGFAR
+1961 TEAKAVAKRDPGFAR
-1976 NVEALTKVIPRDK
+1976 NVVALTKIIPRDK

-2032 VRVVGEADAVL
+2032 VRVIGEPDAVL

-2067 VVVTKTIRHSDGK
+2067 VVVTKAIRHSDGK
-2080 VETRVLEA
+2080 IETRVLEA

-2099 IRAEWRAWVWREP
+2099 LRAEWRAWVWRDP

-2146 GLTLLQHQQNGVW
+2146 GLTLLAHQQNGVW

-2216 YPGAVVLAAEPED
+2216 YPGAVVLAAEPDD

-2272 EQVDEIASLI
+2272 EQVDEIANLI

-2288 RGDRGIVRDMEG
+2288 RGDRGIVREMEG
-2300 IRIRLEAKIKNKQAS
+2300 IRIRLEAKIKDKQAS
-2315 IGQRDDVLTFDE
+2315 IGKRDDVLTFDE

-2476 QEAAKGE
+2476 QEAAKGK

-2490 LGGKPQI
+2490 FGGKPQI

-2502 SPQVAELMGVPHLAR
+2502 SPQVSEFMGVPHLAR
-2517 TKGGGVTFGFNPN
+2517 SEAGGVTFGFNPN
-2530 DGETAKIERTED
+2530 EGETAKIEQAED
-2542 GRYQLTIEIPGQ
+2542 GRYQLKIEIPGQ
-2554 GYPNLLGKHPS
+2554 GYPNLLGMHPT
-2565 REEADM
+2565 REEANM

-2599 TRQTKGRVNALSLTG
+2599 TRQTKGKVNALSLTG
-2614 QANKAGLDYRLVDPA
+2614 QANKAGLDYRLIDPS
-2629 APDFPG
+2629 APDFPE

-2647 LYRQWHSDKGT
+2647 LYRQWHADKGT

-2673 AAATK
+2673 AAASK
-2678 AQRVYVREDDGSL
+2678 AQRVYVRDEDGSL
-2691 THAKGT
+2691 MHAKGT

-2702 GVEELPFLL
+2702 EADELPFLL
-2711 VERKRKGQMRVA
+2711 IERKRKGQASVA
-2723 AYDAAT
+2723 VYDAAT
-2729 GRLRSDGHGSR
+2729 GRRRSDGHGSR
-2740 ESALTWARQALRS
+2740 ESALTWARLALRS
-2753 AEGRER
+2753 AEGRDR

-2764 EAEREAGQEL
+2764 ESEREAGQEL
-2774 TQAEIDDYND
+2774 SQAEIDDYND

-2791 TVASLE
+2791 TVETLG
-2797 LQDIAGLSAAEN
+2797 LQDIVGLSAAEN

-2847 GVNRGEVRFLF
+2847 RVNLGEVRFLF

-2897 RRGNQLYERDP
+2897 RRGNKLYERDP
-2908 AGFEVAIYRYATRQT
+2908 DGFEVAIYRYATRQT

-2982 NETRRLEQL
+2982 NEVRRLEQL

-2996 DNQAALQRQART
+2996 DNQTALQRQART
-3008 AELYATTGGLRHLK
+3008 AEQYAQTGGVRHLK
-3022 ALREIGAQA
+3022 ALRESAAQA
-3031 GRHPIPKDKEAIP
+3031 GRHPIPKEAIP
-3044 EGTTLNGERFGE
+3044 DGTTLNGKRFEE
-3056 RKLLTQAIARRVG
+3056 RKALTQMIARGVG

-3074 VEDASSVELMYRGVR
+3074 ADSVASVELVYRGVR
-3089 FDIDRVRGQ
+3089 FDIDRVSSRS
-3098 WVRISSDLGEVA
+3098 VRVSSDLGDVA
-3110 AYERGAETFSATGLV
+3110 VYERGAESFSATGLL
-3125 TRLNNYL
+3125 TRLNNYI
-3132 DRIDPEILETEAKIE
+3132 DRIGAEILEVEARIDI
-3147 AAKRDA
+3147 ARHDA

-3163 FDQVQALRESR
+3163 FDQVQPLRDAR

-3189 EIPAS
+3189 EIPDK

-3201 ALDAQRAAL
+3201 ALEAQRAAL

-3221 LLDYQGQRDDEG
+3221 LLDYQSLSDDG
-3233 GNFSKR
+3233 TGNFSKR
-3239 EDANARGASVAQV
+3239 SGATGRGASVAQV
-3252 RRAVDELLV
+3252 RRVVDEMMV
-3261 DWKGAPVVRVVA
+3261 GWKGAPVVRVVE

-3278 PQSARRASDYHLAEG
+3278 PASARRASDYHLAEG
-3293 YYAPSTGTVY
+3293 YYARSTGTVY

-3313 AVQRVLIHEAIGHY
+3313 AVQRVLLHEAIGHY
-3327 GIETIVGPA
+3327 GIEAIAGPA
-3336 MWTQIAEG
+3336 LWAQIAEG
-3344 VHRLRAQG
+3344 VHRLREKG
-3352 RYRDLFAEHARRG
+3352 RHGRLFAEHAQRG

-3375 IREFIAILAE
+3375 IRELIAMMAE
-3385 SGVKDAL
+3385 SGVQDTL
-3392 LDRVVAAF
+3392 LDRLIAAV
-3400 RAFLRQLKVRWTL
+3400 RAFMRLLGARWRL
-3413 SEAELRQLIVR
+3413 SEAELRQLIAR

-3429 RQGGFAT
+3429 RIGSTRFAGT
-3436 QTAPIDARM
+3436 DGAQMDA
-3445 AVAFSRVEGFRS
+3445 AFSRAEGFRS
-3457 ALVQALDRA
+3457 ALLLALERA
-3466 EGAPKR
+3466 EGAPRR
-3472 GSATQWKQWLD
+3472 GTAEQWQQWLD

-3492 QAERDWLRVD
+3492 QAERDWLDIDV
-3502 DWLGERERITR
+3502 WLSTRQSMTGDARITR
-3513 EDLADYVRTH
+3513 EALTEFVRTH
-3523 QVRVGEEMIGGDA
+3523 QVRIGEQMIGGNIS
-3536 ERFHDA
+3536 RFHAA
-3542 LTRLQ
+3542 LDRLQ
-3547 AAGFEIE
+3547 AAGFEVE
-3554 ADDHFGVSLL
+3554 TPPSYGVSLL
-3564 RDGEAVDESTLTRA
+3564 RDGEEVDERTLTAA
-3578 QRDDLKLLDAGLE
+3578 QKDDFETISAGMETTVPLVSG
-3591 ADRPF
+3591 DGRF
-3596 ADGSA
+3596 AN
-3601 KYASLQL
+3601 YQI
-3608 EGGREYRELL
+3608 EGGRDYRELL
-3618 LTLPAQAS
+3618 LTFPVQPSA
-3626 SRNLNDPYVSDH
+3626 RNADEPFRSEH
-3638 YPATQNVLLHVRY
+3638 YLSVKNVLVHIRY

-3658 GKRMLFIE
+3658 GRRMLFIE

-3672 HQTGRRNGY
+3672 HQHGRRYGY
-3681 GAGARMAP
+3681 RPATDARVAP
-3689 DAPFKQTEDWALLAL
+3689 DAPFKSTEDWTLLAI
-3704 KRMVRMAIDRGF
+3704 KRMVRMAAERGF

-3721 TTGEQQ
+3721 TTGAQQ
-3727 NARYSL
+3727 ASRYSRGEQ
-3733 SDWVDALDYVP
+3733 VDAIDYLP
-3744 LGKHSYRIAGLKD
+3744 LPSGIYRVAGLKLGEVVREMDVPAALLSSMLGEKVAARVRAGD
-3757 GQVMLQDDV
+3757 GD
-3766 DEQALPTFLDP
+3766 
-3777 QVASRIAAGEG
+3777 
-3788 ELSPRGSTRGEPMR
+3788 LSPRGSTRGTPLR
-3802 RLTGLRL
+3802 RLDELSL
-3809 QMGGGGMRGFYD
+3809 QLGDAGMGGYYD
-3821 RILPATANRWAR
+3821 GIVPAVVNRWAR
-3833 PFGAQVTTAQIRPVF
+3833 PLGAQATTAKIRPRF
-3848 RFPAF
+3848 RARTRD
-3853 EVHALDITPAMRV
+3853 VHALDITPAMRA

-3875 SRRAPED
+3875 SRRAPDD

-3891 RQGEDASMLDRARQ
+3891 RQDEDATRLDRARQ

-3925 ALATNQLTELGSD
+3925 VLATNQLTELGSD
-3938 YDPAITG
+3938 YDPAIAG

-3954 ADRNDLLD
+3954 ADRNELLD
-3962 KSAELA
+3962 KSAELSEA
-3968 ETVRRWA
+3968 VRRWA
-3975 GKHRD
+3975 GKNRD

-3994 EGVDPAEGYKV
+3994 EGVDPAESYKM

-4014 HDATRKNIREALKV
+4014 HDATRKNIRDALKA
-4028 LREQMLGRGGDNKI
+4028 LREQILGRGADNKV
-4042 DMMEEARRLRGMPK
+4042 DMMEEAKRLRGMPK
-4056 REDAR
+4056 REEAR
-4061 KRAYPTLRD
+4061 KRAYPSLRD
-4070 AWAELSPEA
+4070 EWQALPEEA
-4079 QAFYRQMRNMYS
+4079 QTFYRQMRNMYS
-4091 DRSKEVED
+4091 NRSKAVED
-4099 ALAARIEASEAPDGL
+4099 ALAARIEASEAPDML
-4114 KRKLVLS
+4114 KRKLVFS

-4146 AAERGDEPVFLM
+4146 AAERGDEPVFMM
-4158 LDNLAALERKEAA
+4158 LDSLGALERKEEA

-4176 FTIRARGRLRGAHAK
+4176 FTIKARGRLRGAQAK
-4191 DAPSGSFVADVI
+4191 DAPNGSFVADII

-4235 AIHRQGVAGFDPDA
+4235 AIHRQGVTGFDPDA

-4282 AQDLRRRQPDS
+4282 AQDLRRREQGTG
-4293 DTRTVVAMDAILGE
+4293 TRTVVAMDAILGE

-4356 QLAVQYGPAKAMRY
+4356 QLAVQYGPGKAMRY
-4370 LLRGFNES
+4370 LLRGLNES

-4386 KVLTRPDEV
+4386 KVLTKPDEI
-4395 KAHEA
+4395 KAHAA

-4422 LATYSPKFARAMEL
+4422 LATYSPKLARAMEL

-4471 RAAADTIT
+4471 RVAADTIT

-4518 MGWKATKGERPEVRR
+4518 MGWKATKGESPETRTM
-4533 LARRNLAGVLMMSG
+4533 ARRNLAGVLVMSG

-4564 IDAIAHAFGDEDDPW
+4564 IDAIAHVFGDEDDPW

-4591 FLGDAGTKVAMHGA
+4591 FLGDTGAEVTMHGA
-4605 ANSMT
+4605 ANSLT

-4638 YVMMDNVAGP
+4638 YAMMDNVAGP

-4698 GDLVTATDGIDE
+4698 GDLVTETDGIDE

-4724 QYEVNRALKDRE
+4724 QYEVNRELKDRE
-4736 RHILDRRKA
+4736 RHVLDRRKA

-4804 VYDDALRQ
+4804 VYDDALRR
-4812 RIAEEE
+4812 RIAEEK
-4818 GRGGEEP
+4818 GRGEEEP